1 MQTHQE
7 HKYTNSTEGASDKNI
22 AKHLKHQKYLPIHTE
37 LPDTDE
43 VNEFIKKLFNG

>member
-7 HKYTNSTEGASDKNI
+7 HKYTNSTEGASDKEHS
-22 AKHLKHQKYLPIHTE
+22 KTSKTQKYLPKHTE
-37 LPDTDE
+37 LPATDE